1 MRIILAAAL
10 AMGFFAAAIQAAEPA
25 PAAAPPQYLVLP
37 PAGSFGQFT
46 PSQAPRYAYGWFG
59 ATQIRPHW
67 TRHFGYYRDQ
77 IRWTA
82 R

>member
-1 MRIILAAAL
+1 MQGIFKVLRLAMLAGCLMLAAGRARAEHPTYL
-10 AMGFFAAAIQAAEPA
+10 ILPASPSIGYAIPA
-25 PAAAPPQYLVLP
+25 DR
-37 PAGSFGQFT
+37 
-46 PSQAPRYAYGWFG
+46 PRYAYGWFG